1 MSSSPAAPASD
12 APPPARWPRAHVRA
26 LLAFLLVFVVLLVAF
41 RSVLFPFLM
50 AIYVAY
56 LVEPVIEWATR
67 GKLFGLK
74 WGRGPV
80 LVSLY
85 AVVIGLCVMGVSCG
99 VQRLSDTAKG
109 AAQQLKAELDKSAP
123 AARLRI
129 HPKQHPKIWVP
140 EGLELEAPDG
150 RRYRTMFPEQVGEDL
165 PDARV
170 LLEPVDPAPAPFPAP
185 EAPLRIVDPRP
196 LKLPADVTVEAVG
209 DREAKGLELTSERW
223 VIAPVARQIERI
235 SGSHFDPGLVRDF
248 VKERSDEY
256 GPNLGSDLVRW
267 SQRIPVK
274 IVGSLYELLLVLML
288 TAFIVTD
295 RKGIAAFFDSL
306 PPPHLR
312 TGYRSLM
319 GYVDRGL
326 SGVIRGQLL
335 ICVVNGLLTWL
346 GLLILGVPYATLLGF
361 IAGVFSLIPVFGT
374 IASSIP
380 IVLVALASG
389 GLQAALLALGW
400 IGLIHLLEANLF
412 NPLIMG
418 TSAEMHPVLIIFAL
432 LAGEHTFGIWGA
444 LLAVPTASL
453 FLSAFRWFREQVL
466 KVPPSSHGGHGAWM
480 RKMLA
485 KWKGRAGAAP
495 GGST

>member
-1 MSSSPAAPASD
+1 M
-12 APPPARWPRAHVRA
+12 
-26 LLAFLLVFVVLLVAF
+26 LAFLLAFVTLLIVF

-50 AIYVAY
+50 AVYVAY
-56 LVEPVIEWATR
+56 LVEPVINWATR

-85 AVVIGLCVMGVSCG
+85 AVVIGLTVMGVSCG
-99 VQRLSDTAKG
+99 VQKLSDTAKG

-129 HPKQHPKIWVP
+129 HPKQHARIWIP
-140 EGLELEAPDG
+140 EGLELETADG
-150 RRYRTMFPEQVGEDL
+150 RRFRTMFPEQIGEDL

-170 LLEPVDPAPAPFPAP
+170 LLDHDGPAATTFPTAD
-185 EAPLRIVDPRP
+185 EPLRIVDPKP
-196 LKLPADVTVEAVG
+196 LRLPPEVTVEAVG
-209 DREAKGLELTSERW
+209 DREAKGLELTSEKW

-256 GPNLGSDLVRW
+256 GPNLGSRIVAW
-267 SQRIPVK
+267 SQKIPVT

-295 RKGIAAFFDSL
+295 RKGIAAFFESL

-312 TGYRSLM
+312 PGYRSLM

-326 SGVIRGQLL
+326 SGVIRGQLV
-335 ICVVNGLLTWL
+335 ICVVNGILTWL
-346 GLLILGVPYATLLGF
+346 GLLFLGVPYATLLGF
-361 IAGVFSLIPVFGT
+361 VAGVFSLIPVFGT

-380 IVLVALASG
+380 IVLVALATG
-389 GLQAALLALGW
+389 GLKDAVLALGW
-400 IGLIHLLEANLF
+400 ISLIHLLEANLF

-432 LAGEHTFGIWGA
+432 LAGEHAFGIWGA

-453 FLSAFRWFREQVL
+453 VLSTFRWFREQVL
-466 KVPPSSHGGHGAWM
+466 KEPPSAHAGHGAWM
-480 RKMLA
+480 RKLLA
-485 KWKGRAGAAP
+485 KWKGRAGSAAP